1 MSAAP
6 KDRQPWPMK
15 WIALAILLVI
25 VPYTFLT
32 LHYRKQG
39 PAFRPYE
46 DMKNRAGVI
55 RLLSAGF
62 QRIPLAAQRPADPSG
77 TTAAA
82 TFMAPG
88 GLPAELA
95 ATLVEAPLLPAEIL
109 TVSATP
115 DTGAAQAYQIRFSCT
130 LPDEKQQLAGAELY
144 VKGGQIVI
152 TPTFER
158 LAGQLRARTRENVV
172 LITVPAGA
180 LKAGQYQVTLAG
192 QRISRAWTLHVR

>member
-1 MSAAP
+1 MPAAP

-32 LHYRKQG
+32 LHYRKKG
-39 PAFRPYE
+39 PTFQPYA

-55 RLLSAGF
+55 RLLSAGY
-62 QRIPLAAQRPADPSG
+62 QRIPLAAQRPADPTGATVAG
-77 TTAAA
+77 T
-82 TFMAPG
+82 FPAPG

-95 ATLVEAPLLPAEIL
+95 TTLVEPPVLPADIL
-109 TVSATP
+109 TVSAAPET
-115 DTGAAQAYQIRFSCT
+115 DARQAYQIRFSCT
-130 LPDEKQQLAGAELY
+130 LPDEQQQLAGADLY
-144 VKGGQIVI
+144 VKGGEIVV

-158 LAGQLRARTRENVV
+158 LSGQLRARTRENVV

-180 LKAGQYQVTLAG
+180 LKPGQYQITLAG
-192 QRISRAWTLHVR
+192 QRMSRAWTLQVR

>member
-1 MSAAP
+1 
-6 KDRQPWPMK
+6 
-15 WIALAILLVI
+15 
-25 VPYTFLT
+25 
-32 LHYRKQG
+32 
-39 PAFRPYE
+39 
-46 DMKNRAGVI
+46 
-55 RLLSAGF
+55 
-62 QRIPLAAQRPADPSG
+62 
-77 TTAAA
+77 
-82 TFMAPG
+82 MAPG

-95 ATLVEAPLLPAEIL
+95 ATLVEPPLLPAEIL
-109 TVSATP
+109 TVSAAP

-192 QRISRAWTLHVR
+192 QRISRAWALHVR